1 MDKFRP
7 MIEEVARQRLGVII
21 NTLTPSQYTSELRK
35 DLEQDLWLELYI
47 ILALKPDDEFPLL
60 TETIIRKHLLVV
72 DLASTPDV
80 KIVYLGE
87 RIEQLN

>member
-1 MDKFRP
+1 MDKFKP
-7 MIEEVARQRLGVII
+7 MIAEVAKERLSLII

-47 ILALKPDDEFPLL
+47 VLTLKPDDDLQL
-60 TETIIRKHLLVV
+60 TETIIKKHLSVV
-72 DLASTPDV
+72 DLRSTPDA